1 MLLYFLRHGQAGH
14 NFPTDFERELT
25 DEGKLASTNV
35 GKFCA
40 EMDIHFT
47 HAFVSPLVR
56 AKQTAKAVL
65 KKLPEIELIETEYLT
80 PERDPKNLF
89 DLLSSYSNDS
99 RILLVTHEPLV
110 SSCISALISGTET
123 IHIVMKPATIACVET
138 NGSPLR
144 GNGKLRW
151 HVTPQIIDHLL

>member
-1 MLLYFLRHGQAGH
+1 MMLFFLRHGQAGH

-40 EMDIHFT
+40 EMNIHFT
-47 HAFVSPLVR
+47 QAFVSPLVR

-65 KKLPEIELIETEYLT
+65 KKLPEIKLIETEFLT
-80 PERDPKNLF
+80 PESDPENLF
-89 DLLSSYSNDS
+89 ELLGAYSNDS
-99 RILLVTHEPLV
+99 KILLVTHEPFV
-110 SSCISALISGTET
+110 SSCISTLIGGTET

-138 NGSPLR
+138 NGSPVR
-144 GNGKLRW
+144 GKGTLRW
-151 HVTPQIIDHLL
+151 HITPQILDHLL